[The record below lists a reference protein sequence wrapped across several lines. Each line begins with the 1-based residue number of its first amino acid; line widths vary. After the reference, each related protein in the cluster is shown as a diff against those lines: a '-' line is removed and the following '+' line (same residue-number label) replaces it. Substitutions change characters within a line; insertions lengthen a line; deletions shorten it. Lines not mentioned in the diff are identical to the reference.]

1 MTFTVRQKGD
11 TLATFRFTSVRL
23 METLARWIPA
33 TPELEVK
40 IVFGRHVWE
49 LAQHADMLGT
59 RTGELRLPLQYSRP
73 PTEPFA
79 EILDTLTVAKT
90 TADRVDGFYRG
101 MLPIMEARYR
111 EYLDQTDA
119 VMDEPSVRI
128 LTRILA
134 DCARMRNERDHLSN
148 DLQDTLPVTTDL
160 ADQLLASAAEVGT
173 IVDFRAARSETH
185 AE

>member
-11 TLATFRFTSVRL
+11 TLATFRFASVRL
-23 METLARWIPA
+23 METLARWIPT

-40 IVFGRHVWE
+40 IIFGRHVWE

-73 PTEPFA
+73 PTGPFA
-79 EILDTLTVAKT
+79 EVLDTLAAAKT

-101 MLPIMEARYR
+101 ILPIMEARYH

-119 VMDEPSVRI
+119 VMDEPSVRV
-128 LTRILA
+128 LTRVLA
-134 DCARMRNERDHLSN
+134 DCERMRTERDQLST
-148 DLQDTLPVTTDL
+148 DLQDTFPRTTDL
-160 ADQLLASAAEVGT
+160 ADQLLASAAEVDT
-173 IVDFRAARSETH
+173 IVEFRPDRSE
-185 AE
+185 APAG